1 MKMLL
6 AVAAGGALGAMA
18 RYGVYLLGA
27 RLWGHGFPWS
37 TLVVNVAGSF
47 VLAVLI
53 ELMALRWSPS
63 QEVRAL
69 LVVGVLGAFTTFST
83 FSLDVATL
91 AQRQAWTPAALYI
104 AGSVALSVGAFVLGL
119 RLARMAL
126 VG

>member
-6 AVAAGGALGAMA
+6 AVAAGGALGALA
-18 RYGVYLLGA
+18 RYGVYVLGA

-37 TLVVNVAGSF
+37 TLAVNVAGSF
-47 VLAVLI
+47 ALAILV

-69 LVVGVLGAFTTFST
+69 LIVGVLGAFTTFST
-83 FSLDVATL
+83 FSLDVVTL

-104 AGSVALSVGAFVLGL
+104 AGSVVLSVGAFVLGL
-119 RLARMAL
+119 RIGRL
-126 VG
+126 VFAG